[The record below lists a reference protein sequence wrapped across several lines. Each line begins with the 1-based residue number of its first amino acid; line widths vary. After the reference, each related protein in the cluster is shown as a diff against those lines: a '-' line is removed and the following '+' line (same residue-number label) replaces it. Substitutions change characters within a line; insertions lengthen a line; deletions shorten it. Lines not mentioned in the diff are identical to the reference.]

1 LLSLCETIVL
11 KGVKVWTKA
20 EAVLNQSMT
29 TLSSGLVNVANSLAV
44 IKKLCFEDKICDW
57 SGMKTAIKN
66 NWVGYEK
73 FEESGTQHAHIGAMT
88 RIMFDDIYLE
98 LV

>member
-1 LLSLCETIVL
+1 MIAHTYTVPLIFCSVFVNDCIERG
-11 KGVKVWTKA
+11 KSMDEGG
-20 EAVLNQSMT
+20 AVLNQSMT

-66 NWVGYEK
+66 NWVGFMK
-73 FEESGTQHAHIGAMT
+73 
-88 RIMFDDIYLE
+88 
-98 LV
+98 V